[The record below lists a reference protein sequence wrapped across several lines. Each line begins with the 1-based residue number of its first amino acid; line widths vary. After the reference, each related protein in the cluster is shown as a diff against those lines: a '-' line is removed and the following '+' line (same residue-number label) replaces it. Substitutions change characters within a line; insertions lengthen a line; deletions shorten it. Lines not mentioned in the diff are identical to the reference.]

1 MGQAATSGTFNA
13 PIAKVFSIISDYGSY
28 PQFMPEVKRVSVI
41 ETTGEKKL
49 VEYELSI
56 IKTFR
61 YQLWMFEKPN
71 NEVSWKFHTGEMFKD
86 NTGSWKLTD
95 LGNGTT
101 KADYE
106 LTAKFGVFVPGM
118 IEKKLIESNLP
129 SMMKQ
134 FKERIEGLK

>member
-1 MGQAATSGTFNA
+1 MGQPAASGIFNA
-13 PIAKVFSIISDYGSY
+13 TIDKTFKVIADFSSY

-49 VEYELSI
+49 VEWELSI

-71 NEVSWKFHTGEMFKD
+71 TEVTWKFHTGEIFKE
-86 NTGSWKLTD
+86 NSGSWKLTD

-101 KADYE
+101 KADYD

-118 IEKKLIESNLP
+118 IEKKLISSNLP
-129 SMMKQ
+129 TMMKQ
-134 FKERIEGLK
+134 FKER

>member
-1 MGQAATSGTFNA
+1 MGQATTSGIFNA
-13 PIAKVFSIISDYGSY
+13 TIDKTFKVIADFSSY

-49 VEYELSI
+49 VEWELSI

-71 NEVSWKFHTGEMFKD
+71 TEVTWKFHTGEIFKE
-86 NTGSWKLTD
+86 NSGSWKLTD

-101 KADYE
+101 KADYD

-118 IEKKLIESNLP
+118 IEKKLISSNLP
-129 SMMKQ
+129 TMMKQ
-134 FKERIEGLK
+134 FKDRIEGK